1 MKNLK
6 LVIAV
11 REKKKRSRVQ
21 LSYGRGEK
29 VIRDRI
35 KYQEFSYH
43 PNFNC
48 KMFISFKN
56 NSSKVH
62 YVDAFSINIQMCN
75 K

>member
-21 LSYGRGEK
+21 PSYERGEE

-35 KYQEFSYH
+35 KHKSFPTTPTSVCLFLTNMQST
-43 PNFNC
+43 NF
-48 KMFISFKN
+48 
-56 NSSKVH
+56 
-62 YVDAFSINIQMCN
+62 AL
-75 K
+75 